1 MWREMLRWCVFWYG
15 NLSSSGKPGVR
26 VLSMLS
32 VAFAELFSVCVC
44 VCTTTFKAVRVKE
57 T

>member
-1 MWREMLRWCVFWYG
+1 MARNATVVGLRYG

-26 VLSMLS
+26 VFSMLS